1 MNIWIQAYGRTGST
15 TLFRALQYVLDN
27 HWGFS
32 EPYLNENNSVT
43 GKLYQDTKKLMNVK
57 NDYDFY
63 KLKNIII
70 KNNQWQTPFD
80 NINRDSPLEEFF
92 EFHKVVNKHFDK
104 VILLGRRDDF
114 DWAISSYQSYQSE
127 KYSTPYNWNESNNY
141 LIDEGRM
148 DIGRRW
154 KQFLIE
160 LSKNIYHKK
169 ITWYEDLY
177 SEDENVRL
185 KQFLDWDIPFTDN
198 DIKILL
204 DLTHPKH
211 RYRRGNTII

>member
-70 KNNQWQTPFD
+70 KNNQC
-80 NINRDSPLEEFF
+80 
-92 EFHKVVNKHFDK
+92 K
-104 VILLGRRDDF
+104 
-114 DWAISSYQSYQSE
+114 
-127 KYSTPYNWNESNNY
+127 
-141 LIDEGRM
+141 LIR
-148 DIGRRW
+148 
-154 KQFLIE
+154 
-160 LSKNIYHKK
+160 
-169 ITWYEDLY
+169 
-177 SEDENVRL
+177 
-185 KQFLDWDIPFTDN
+185 
-198 DIKILL
+198 
-204 DLTHPKH
+204 
-211 RYRRGNTII
+211 